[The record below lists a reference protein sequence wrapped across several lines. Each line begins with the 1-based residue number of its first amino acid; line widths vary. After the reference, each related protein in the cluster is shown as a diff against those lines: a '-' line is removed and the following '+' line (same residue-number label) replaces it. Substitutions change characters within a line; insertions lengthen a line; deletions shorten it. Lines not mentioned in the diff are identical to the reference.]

1 MTNPPGADLHLPVG
15 CMAGIA
21 MHEMSLCE
29 SILQI
34 LEQQA
39 EIQQY
44 RKVKTVRLE
53 IGALAGVEP
62 EALRFC
68 FDTVMQGS
76 LADQAGLEIVNVP
89 GQAWCMQCSRNVA
102 VQQRYDQCPHCG
114 SHQLQINDGD
124 QMRIKE
130 LEVE

>member
-1 MTNPPGADLHLPVG
+1 
-15 CMAGIA
+15 

-39 EIQQY
+39 EIQHY
-44 RKVKTVRLE
+44 RKVKTVWLE

-62 EALRFC
+62 EALRFG
-68 FDTVMQGS
+68 FDVVMQGS
-76 LADQAGLEIVNVP
+76 LAENARLEIIEIP
-89 GQAWCMQCSRNVA
+89 GKAWCWQCNQDVA
-102 VQQRYDQCPHCG
+102 VEQWYDPCPHCG
-114 SHQLQINDGD
+114 SRKLQIHEGE